1 MPEKGLDFAFLRHIG
16 VEPETQR
23 RIQQFYRP
31 WFSRCERVVD
41 LACGDGDF
49 VAMLQ
54 EQEVQAVGVDSDP
67 VCCAAVRERGLEIVC
82 QDVFDFLRA
91 APEASFD
98 GVFSAH
104 LVEHLPYDQVLEM
117 VRLSWRVLKPG
128 GVIVLVTPNVRG
140 LYTHLE
146 SFYLHFGHV
155 SFYHP
160 ELLCF
165 FLAQAGFTD
174 WEWGENPQMATP
186 LWGRPALHTSLPDI
200 QLPNVRPASEHPLE
214 AGHIQLHR
222 ELPVHAPGLLGR
234 LVGRVKRALTIWL
247 ILPYLDELVP
257 QLNRQLARV
266 NYQFVQSN
274 HRVAQ
279 LLAHLDD
286 AQANLAAHLGRVLE
300 RLDRPVECYAT
311 ATKPLADAASPEDS
325 QDD

>member
-1 MPEKGLDFAFLRHIG
+1 MPEEGLDFAFLRHVR
-16 VEPETQR
+16 VESETQR
-23 RIQQFYRP
+23 RIQQFYLP
-31 WFSRCERVVD
+31 WFARCERVVD

-49 VAMLQ
+49 LGLLK
-54 EQEVQAVGVDSDP
+54 EQGIPAVGVDFDP
-67 VCCAAVRERGLEIVC
+67 VCCTAVRERGLEIEC
-82 QDVFDFLRA
+82 QDVFDFLSA

-104 LVEHLPYDQVLEM
+104 LVEHLPYDKVLELT
-117 VRLSWRVLKPG
+117 RLSWRVLRPG

-165 FLAQAGFTD
+165 FLAQAGFTN

-186 LWGRPALHTSLPDI
+186 LWGRPTLHIPLPDA
-200 QLPNVRPASEHPLE
+200 QFPDVRPALE
-214 AGHIQLHR
+214 PGRIQLRR

-234 LVGRVKRALTIWL
+234 LVGYVKHALTTWL
-247 ILPYLDELVP
+247 ILPYLDELVA
-257 QLNRQLARV
+257 QLGR
-266 NYQFVQSN
+266 QFVQVD
-274 HRVAQ
+274 HQ
-279 LLAHLDD
+279 LVQIDHQLAHLDG
-286 AQANLAAHLGRVLE
+286 ALGNLATHLGRVLE

-311 ATKPLADAASPEDS
+311 ATKPAADTASPEES
-325 QDD
+325 QNV